1 MLLFFDEFF
10 EEFCDEFCEEFPL
23 VFWVLFLVEFCEVLL
38 YSFDELV
45 ELVEFL
51 AIICLLLVLRLLF
64 SKPFAMY
71 YVHFY
76 KKNSFF
82 KIKGL
87 HFSTYDAIILTVESV
102 RKWLSTITPY

>member
-64 SKPFAMY
+64 PSPSQCIMCIFIKKI
-71 YVHFY
+71 HFL
-76 KKNSFF
+76 K
-82 KIKGL
+82 
-87 HFSTYDAIILTVESV
+87 
-102 RKWLSTITPY
+102 